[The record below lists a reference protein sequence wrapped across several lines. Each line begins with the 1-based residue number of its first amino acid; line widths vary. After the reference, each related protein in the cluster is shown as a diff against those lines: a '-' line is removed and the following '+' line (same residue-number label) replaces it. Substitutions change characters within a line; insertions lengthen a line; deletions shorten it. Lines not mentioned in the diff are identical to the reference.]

1 LIGKTIGP
9 YNIVEIL
16 GKGGMGVVYKAVH
29 TTLEQQV
36 AIKALSSELASNP
49 SSRKRFVKEA
59 KIQAKFSHPN
69 VVNIFNYLDEGE
81 DVYIVMEYVNG
92 QTLEQKL
99 KSEGAISEKEAI
111 SISIPVLEA
120 LDFMHSNGVIHRD
133 IKPSNIMIT
142 NTGLIKVTDF
152 GIAKVLDEN
161 TQQTKTG
168 MVGSLY
174 YISPEQILGEQ
185 TSAATDV
192 YSFGVTLFHMITGKA
207 LYEGTEYAIMTSH
220 LEGKPVPPWEVNDN
234 VSKNF
239 GKVVLK
245 AIQKTPKDRY
255 KTARA
260 FSDDL
265 KKVES
270 GSRISIPIP
279 RIIKN
284 NQARLKKSNFSNK
297 RAIYGG
303 IGIFLILSIIA
314 LAFNREPENK
324 NSPAVTTSSSID
336 NEIKETQISQP
347 ELPETKPVPKAVA
360 TTNIEQTGS
369 RSVQVNDEIED
380 ERFSLFDEDL
390 YNKKN
395 AKEIEERNKKLEEK
409 NKKLEAKLREEQKR
423 YEEKEREARKREEEL
438 RRREQQKRMEEQKQ
452 HKDTTGGFKKV
463 YNPVKNKVFNPI
475 KKGFNKLK
483 KKLR

>member
-1 LIGKTIGP
+1 LIGRTVGP

-16 GKGGMGVVYKAVH
+16 GKGGMGVVYKAIH
-29 TTLEQQV
+29 STLEQQV
-36 AIKALSSELASNP
+36 AIKALSSELSSNP

-152 GIAKVLDEN
+152 GIAKILDEN
-161 TQQTKTG
+161 TQHTKTG

-174 YISPEQILGEQ
+174 YISPEQILGEE

-192 YSFGVTLFHMITGKA
+192 YSYGVTLFHMITGKA
-207 LYEGTEYAIMTSH
+207 LFEGTEYAVMRGH
-220 LEGKPVPPWEVNDN
+220 LEGNPIPPWELNSK
-234 VSKNF
+234 VSKNL
-239 GKVVLK
+239 GRVVLK
-245 AIQKTPKDRY
+245 AISKKPQDRY
-255 KTARA
+255 ETARA
-260 FSDDL
+260 FSEDL
-265 KKVES
+265 KKVDK
-270 GSRISIPIP
+270 GSSISFPMPQIL
-279 RIIKN
+279 KN

-303 IGIFLILSIIA
+303 VGIFLLLSLIA
-314 LAFNREPENK
+314 LAFNREPEQK
-324 NSPAVTTSSSID
+324 NSAPVTALSTINDGS
-336 NEIKETQISQP
+336 EKAQIEQP
-347 ELPETKPVPKAVA
+347 ELPVSENVKISS
-360 TTNIEQTGS
+360 IEQINNKS
-369 RSVQVNDEIED
+369 NQKSDEIED
-380 ERFSLFDEDL
+380 ERLTLFDEDL
-390 YNKKN
+390 YNEKN

-423 YEEKEREARKREEEL
+423 YEEKAREAKKKEEEEL
-438 RRREQQKRMEEQKQ
+438 RRNQKKQ
-452 HKDTTGGFKKV
+452 KKV
-463 YNPVKNKVFNPI
+463 AKKRYKKVFNPI
-475 KKGFNKLK
+475 KNKVYRPLKRGFNKLK
-483 KKLR
+483 EKIH